1 MEMRKENNENK
12 RRRKVLTRPTLVR
25 SVKTGQA
32 LSATYTRENSAPSSF
47 SSPWKS

>member
-25 SVKTGQA
+25 SVKAGQA

-47 SSPWKS
+47 AALWKS